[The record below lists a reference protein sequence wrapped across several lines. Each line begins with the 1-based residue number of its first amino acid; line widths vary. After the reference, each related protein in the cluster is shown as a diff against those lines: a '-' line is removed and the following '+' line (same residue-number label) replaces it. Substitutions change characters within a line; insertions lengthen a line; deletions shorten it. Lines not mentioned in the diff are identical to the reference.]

1 MSEEGYEM
9 PVVRLELTYR
19 HALAHGDLVTLESR
33 ALPRRGVR
41 WPWESRFCLPDGTC
55 AAEAAVEL
63 VLLRVANGKRGVVRE
78 APAALAEAL
87 AVLVR
92 GEDPAAD

>member
-1 MSEEGYEM
+1 MWHGSYLSWLEEARVEALAAAGMPYGRVSEEGYEM

-41 WPWESRFCLPDGTC
+41 WPWESG
-55 AAEAAVEL
+55 
-63 VLLRVANGKRGVVRE
+63 
-78 APAALAEAL
+78 
-87 AVLVR
+87 
-92 GEDPAAD
+92 